1 MSKKLF
7 VALMLCLSLLGTT
20 SPLLAQADQKNDP
33 DVIAQLE
40 REGWKIVSDGVL
52 QRTAKEGEVE
62 TFVFGVRGFTWKLR
76 DLQRQLQKLQTEL
89 RYEPTPELRKAIAS
103 HRKEIANTRKMIER
117 ARISDAIEADLSK
130 VSCSIDFSYDATAT
144 HKTDVQGTKANSSAS
159 FAANCA
165 GFTGEVYAYA
175 FAKAWLNGAETT
187 ETVTDGP
194 RSGANVSATAA
205 ASRNGG
211 TPCESYAYASMTS
224 NNLNPASYSKA
235 STNTSCPAPFSV
247 SVASNHPSSF
257 TLAYGSCVNI
267 TWTVNISGGTPSY
280 TANIY
285 KNNVFKFSGTS
296 YTERVCGRYT
306 ASTETITMRA
316 DVTDSA
322 GQTKSNSHITTIN
335 HPGSGGTS
343 GGGGCLPS
351 GECSQEN

>member
-7 VALMLCLSLLGTT
+7 VALALCLSLLGSTN
-20 SPLLAQADQKNDP
+20 PMPAQADRKIDE
-33 DVIAQLE
+33 DVISQLQ

-52 QRTAKEGEVE
+52 QRASRAGEVE
-62 TFVFGVRGFTWKLR
+62 TFVFGVPGFNWKLR
-76 DLQRQLQKLQTEL
+76 DLRSQLQKLQTEL
-89 RYEPTPELRKAIAS
+89 RYNPTPELRKAIAS
-103 HRKEIANTRKMIER
+103 HRKEIANTLKMIER
-117 ARISDAIEADLSK
+117 ARIADASKMDLSK
-130 VSCSIDFSYDATAT
+130 VSCTINFSYDAAAAA
-144 HKTDVQGTKANSSAS
+144 KTDVQGTNASSSAS
-159 FAANCA
+159 FSANCA

-175 FAKAWLNGAETT
+175 FAKTWLNGAETT
-187 ETVTDGP
+187 DTVTDGP
-194 RSGANVSATAA
+194 RTGANVSATAS
-205 ASRNGG
+205 ASRSGG
-211 TPCESYAYASMTS
+211 SPCESYAYASMTS

-247 SVASNHPSSF
+247 SVTSNHPSSF

-316 DVTDSA
+316 DVTDSV
-322 GQTKSNSHITTIN
+322 GQTRSSSHVTTIN
-335 HPGSGGTS
+335 HPGSGGS
-343 GGGGCLPS
+343 GGGGGCLPS
-351 GECSQEN
+351 GGCSQEN